1 MKKIKQLGGL
11 KMRKVF
17 AIAFILF
24 MFASTTTALAG
35 DKRFCGYI
43 SIEDSIAQA
52 VGKWADKDNVFF
64 KLDCM
69 DGVTEAKAYLT
80 QMGVCLWDKHDWK
93 KKKGNKCGKISNFF
107 RKGGSICGKKKW
119 MNKDLQLYHVYVSDT
134 ESTADKV
141 IWDGTSCK

>member
-1 MKKIKQLGGL
+1 MEEIMKKIKQLGGL

-52 VGKWADKDNVFF
+52 VGK
-64 KLDCM
+64 L
-69 DGVTEAKAYLT
+69 
-80 QMGVCLWDKHDWK
+80 
-93 KKKGNKCGKISNFF
+93 
-107 RKGGSICGKKKW
+107 GGQGQCF
-119 MNKDLQLYHVYVSDT
+119 L
-134 ESTADKV
+134 
-141 IWDGTSCK
+141 